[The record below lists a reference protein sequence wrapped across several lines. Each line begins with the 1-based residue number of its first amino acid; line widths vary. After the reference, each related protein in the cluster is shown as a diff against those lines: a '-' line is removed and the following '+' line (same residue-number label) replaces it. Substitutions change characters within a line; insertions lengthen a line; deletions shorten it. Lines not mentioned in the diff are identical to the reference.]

1 MCGRPRP
8 DNDNDGGKI
17 VGVRCVVR
25 AGAKVTSVWRAA
37 RTCTAI
43 PLFSC
48 RYSAWKQPSPSTGLR
63 ARSRRRR
70 VELSMGAQDMTHA
83 PAAGSQPIGTLLC
96 PSAEVMASVC
106 PFRSTQ
112 SIRPSARPSLC
123 LSLCLLTSL
132 FPCTLS
138 APSWAHLN
146 KILFALAYENQ
157 FSPV

>member
-48 RYSAWKQPSPSTGLR
+48 RYSAWKQPNPSTGLR
-63 ARSRRRR
+63 VRRRRRRR

-83 PAAGSQPIGTLLC
+83 PAASSQPIGTLLRL
-96 PSAEVMASVC
+96 STEIVASVC
-106 PFRSTQ
+106 PFRCT
-112 SIRPSARPSLC
+112 SICPSLC